1 MALVLLNTTAAGRMR
16 FSSESSLTPSVA
28 QDRHFV
34 IPSISSHEPD
44 RGPGIR
50 AEYFDFRDHTHWQT
64 SLEEIPARI
73 KAGQFV
79 WIDIDLTATALGL
92 LKTVLPI
99 SAAGWLRLDQLT
111 DHGKGLEEEP
121 VACLWRSEGL
131 LDMVLVGTVCRVDSI
146 DWERCD
152 ILLGEGF
159 LVTASRGACEML
171 AAVRREYA
179 HDFQQHA
186 VTPSFLIYEIW
197 SGLINQFRTAHSE
210 LEKNVEAIRLAIYRD
225 VNEGTLS
232 SLADLSGKLMVLR
245 KRVLPARRVLEDLV
259 SRKTALISAST
270 LDFFGKMIE
279 TLDRLLADIES
290 DRDILES
297 AVNLTLTFTA
307 HRTNLTMNRLAVVS
321 TIFLPLTFLCGVYG
335 MNFAVL
341 PEVQW
346 RHGYAYFWVLSLV
359 ISVTL
364 IIMLRRARLL

>member
-1 MALVLLNTTAAGRMR
+1 M
-16 FSSESSLTPSVA
+16 
-28 QDRHFV
+28 
-34 IPSISSHEPD
+34 SSHEPEH
-44 RGPGIR
+44 GPGIR
-50 AEYFDFRDHTHWQT
+50 AEYFDFSDHTYGQT

-73 KAGQFV
+73 KAGQFA
-79 WIDIDLTATALGL
+79 WIDIDLAVADLRL
-92 LKTVLPI
+92 LKNVLPI
-99 SAAGWLRLDQLT
+99 SAAGWLRLDQLA
-111 DHGKGLEEEP
+111 DHAEGIQEEP
-121 VACLWRSEGL
+121 VSCLWRSEGL
-131 LDMVLVGTVCRVDSI
+131 LDMVLVGTVCRLNTI

-159 LVTASRGACEML
+159 LVTVCRGASEIL
-171 AAVRREYA
+171 AVVRREYA

-197 SGLINQFRTAHSE
+197 NAQINQFLSTQSE
-210 LEKNVEAIRLAIYRD
+210 LEKNVEGIRLALYRD
-225 VNEGTLS
+225 VNEATLS
-232 SLADLSGKLMVLR
+232 SLADLSGKLMMLR

-259 SRKTALISAST
+259 SRKTSLISAGT
-270 LDFFGKMIE
+270 LDFFGRMIE

-290 DRDILES
+290 NRDILES

-346 RHGYAYFWVLSLV
+346 RHGYAYFWVVSLV
-359 ISVTL
+359 ISATL
-364 IIMLRRARLL
+364 IIMLKRARLL